1 MNERKNR
8 GKVMVVDDDRVAL
21 EVARE
26 RLEGA
31 GFEVIT
37 RDVAIG
43 TSASII
49 AERPDVVLLDV
60 HMPGIS
66 GDVIARLLTTREHK
80 AMIILHSASDGRDLR
95 KMAGRCGAVGVIE
108 KTGNDRQF
116 LAQFENCAR
125 RPRP

>member
-1 MNERKNR
+1 
-8 GKVMVVDDDRVAL
+8 MVVDDDRVAL

-43 TSASII
+43 TSASIVT
-49 AERPDVVLLDV
+49 ERPDIVLLDV
-60 HMPGIS
+60 NMPGIS
-66 GDVIARLLTTREHK
+66 GDVIAKLLAVREHR
-80 AMIILHSASDGRDLR
+80 ASIILHSASDATGLR
-95 KMAGRCGAVGVIE
+95 KMAVECGAVGIIE
-108 KTGNDRQF
+108 KTGNDRLF
-116 LAQFENCAR
+116 LAHFESYAR

>member
-1 MNERKNR
+1 VNERKNR

-43 TSASII
+43 TSASIVT
-49 AERPDVVLLDV
+49 ERPDIVLLDV
-60 HMPGIS
+60 NMPGIR
-66 GDVIARLLTTREHK
+66 GNLIAKLVTAREHK
-80 AMIILHSASDGRDLR
+80 ASIILHTASDADDLR
-95 KMAGRCGAVGVIE
+95 GMASECGAVGIIE
-108 KTGNDRQF
+108 KTASDRGF
-116 LAQFENCAR
+116 IAQFESYAR
-125 RPRP
+125 RGRP